1 MSLLIAVFKS
11 LIIGRAGSDFV
22 APTIPANAITDPLNG
37 DAITDPLNADYI
49 TEP

>member
-11 LIIGRAGSDFV
+11 LIIGSAGSDFV

-37 DAITDPLNADYI
+37 SPITDPTTDNYI
-49 TEP
+49 TDP

>member
-11 LIIGRAGSDFV
+11 LIIGSAGSDFV
-22 APTIPANAITDPLNG
+22 APTIPANAITDPTG
-37 DAITDPLNADYI
+37 GAAITDPLNGDYI